1 MKIVNHEVK
10 HKTFGK
16 GIIIAQDNAILTVR
30 FSSVEK
36 RFQYPEAFRT
46 FLQFSEDTLNIAIQE
61 EICQLDRAKR
71 DAIIAQSSTPQAIT
85 KPQAL
90 KRSRDERPNI
100 AFKCNYCDGGASDK
114 SVGFNGVCSDAV
126 IYNNIDVEH
135 RTWC

>member
-61 EICQLDRAKR
+61 EICQLDREKR
-71 DAIIAQSSTPQAIT
+71 DAITAQSSTPQAIT
-85 KPQAL
+85 KPHAS
-90 KRSRDERPNI
+90 RSNAITAMVAPRI
-100 AFKCNYCDGGASDK
+100 SL
-114 SVGFNGVCSDAV
+114 
-126 IYNNIDVEH
+126 
-135 RTWC
+135 